1 MMAEAQHIQK
11 VGVIGSG
18 TMGHGIAHAC
28 ALAGLDV
35 VLHDV
40 DAPRLEHA
48 LTQIGKNLRKAV
60 EIGKLDAHLVDPA
73 LARITTSTDFSSV
86 AQERD
91 LIIEAVP
98 ERLEL
103 KQQLFRQ
110 LDEIA
115 PTQAILGSN
124 TSSLPIG
131 EIASVVSDPSRVI
144 GLHFFNPVH
153 INKLLEIVIHDGT
166 SAACL
171 ASAKTFGEAIGKS
184 CITVK
189 DSPGFA
195 SSRLGLCLGME
206 AIRMVQDGV
215 ASAED
220 IDTAMTL
227 GYRHPMG
234 PLKLTD
240 LVGLDV
246 RMHIG
251 EHLAQALNN
260 PAFEPPE
267 LMRQMVADGKLGKKS
282 GQGFYKWA

>member
-1 MMAEAQHIQK
+1 MAEAGSIQT

-40 DAPRLEHA
+40 DGARLEHA
-48 LTQIGKNLRKAV
+48 LAQIRKNLLKAV
-60 EIGKLDAHLVDPA
+60 EIGKLDAELVEPA
-73 LARITTSTDFSSV
+73 LGRITTSTDFTDV
-86 AQERD
+86 AHDRD
-91 LIIEAVP
+91 LVIEAVP
-98 ERLEL
+98 EKLEL

-110 LDEIA
+110 VDAIA
-115 PTQAILGSN
+115 PAHAVLGSN
-124 TSSLPIG
+124 TSSLPIA
-131 EIASVVSDPSRVI
+131 EIAGVVSDPTRVI

-171 ASAKTFGEAIGKS
+171 NSAKAFGEAIGKS

-240 LVGLDV
+240 LVGIDV

-267 LMRQMVADGKLGKKS
+267 LMRQMVAEGKLGKKS
-282 GQGFYKWA
+282 GQGFYKWS

>member
-1 MMAEAQHIQK
+1 MTEARSIQT

-40 DAPRLEHA
+40 DASRLEHA
-48 LTQIGKNLRKAV
+48 LAQIGKNLRKAV

-73 LARITTSTDFSSV
+73 LGRITTSTDFANV
-86 AQERD
+86 AQDRD

-98 ERLEL
+98 EKLEL

-110 LDEIA
+110 LNAIA

-124 TSSLPIG
+124 TSSLPIA

-171 ASAKTFGEAIGKS
+171 AAAKTFGEAIGKS

-260 PAFEPPE
+260 PAFEPPA
-267 LMRQMVADGKLGKKS
+267 LMRQMVAEGKLGKKS
-282 GQGFYKWA
+282 GQGFYKWS

>member
-1 MMAEAQHIQK
+1 MQTAHTIQS
-11 VGVIGSG
+11 VGIIGSG

-40 DAPRLEHA
+40 DEGRLEHA
-48 LTQIGKNLRKAV
+48 LGQIEKNLRKAV
-60 EIGKLDAHLVDPA
+60 QIGKLQEDQVSPA
-73 LARITTSTDFSSV
+73 LARIRASTEFSDV
-86 AQERD
+86 ATAKD
-91 LIIEAVP
+91 LVVEAVP
-98 ERLEL
+98 EILEL

-110 LDEIA
+110 LDAAA
-115 PTQAILGSN
+115 PAHTILASN
-124 TSSLPIG
+124 TSSLPIS
-131 EIASVVSDPSRVI
+131 EIASVVNDPARVL

-153 INKLLEIVIHDGT
+153 INKLLEIVVHDGT
-166 SAACL
+166 SADCL
-171 ASAKTFGEAIGKS
+171 AASKQFGETIGKT

-251 EHLAQALNN
+251 AHLAQALNN

-267 LMRQMVADGKLGKKS
+267 LMRQMVSEGKLGKKS
-282 GQGFYKWA
+282 GEGFYKWP